1 MQDTD
6 SFYRAKISSFENE
19 RRIFQEYIALI
30 TPSKGEL
37 HVLDWEYRQGIAN
50 AEAAVADR
58 ERVEMELKRVR
69 KETSIAR
76 DQILALTKTSDAR
89 RLQIE
94 TLSELSQPVQKD
106 TTYLV
111 NDRFV
116 HSTSTTSTN
125 AANLRPNQNLAKGSS
140 AGTIPSAG
148 PVKVKEREPA
158 SKLYGKS
165 VRTGDI
171 VQLENKVEEETRRV
185 MALVH
190 DLTTSL
196 KEVNEGSARLDIAV
210 TQALEVRR
218 NEAAELVKEVDRL
231 DYQGYL
237 SVAELLKLRLKIM
250 KAQREEVEELERLHD
265 DKVFFAAKEAAMRE
279 QLVTDMNLMKRRLR
293 AEAAAA
299 NKDFQSQH
307 EQLDET
313 LKKLKRKEWTL
324 SQDQKKSSSKYE
336 NREQLMVQAKDRYE
350 RLRRR
355 NALEMEG
362 YNNEAKFL
370 KAKLQKLQDLY
381 DQKQARAQLQQARAQ
396 RGPSQA
402 QRLLF
407 AHSSSS

>member
-58 ERVEMELKRVR
+58 ERVEIELKRVR

-111 NDRFV
+111 NDRFMLR
-116 HSTSTTSTN
+116 SDPQ
-125 AANLRPNQNLAKGSS
+125 AANPPKQPNSAKGSATS
-140 AGTIPSAG
+140 GAGAPN

-158 SKLYGKS
+158 AKLYGKS

-185 MALVH
+185 TALVH

-336 NREQLMVQAKDRYE
+336 NREQLMVQAKERYE

-396 RGPSQA
+396 RGPSQS
-402 QRLLF
+402 QRFLF
-407 AHSSSS
+407 AHSSSD